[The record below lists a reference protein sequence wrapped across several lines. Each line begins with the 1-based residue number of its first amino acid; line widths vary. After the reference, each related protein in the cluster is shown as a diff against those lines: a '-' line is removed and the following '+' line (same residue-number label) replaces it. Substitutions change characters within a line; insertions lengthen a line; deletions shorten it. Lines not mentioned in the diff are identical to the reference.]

1 MVQPQLKGLVTLA
14 TLSLAVWPS
23 SADSSHEHYAL
34 QHDHISDLRDKQY
47 LWQNFNSTVGS
58 TTESTTEI
66 PSFTELPTYT
76 APTQTL
82 TGGPE
87 ETSEA
92 AKAAP
97 ILWYLWQRRAD
108 LQDEAKKQEY
118 IDDVEESRDEFVA
131 LFNQFSVKP
140 PPKPEC
146 QQTAL
151 KRSLISGILDT
162 FASAAEL
169 LSCGVEVLNNLVDT
183 VQALD
188 PPIPTIEILT
198 DTLKDIADE
207 LEKQDD
213 EPTSTT
219 TATTSST
226 SCTQTITETWES
238 VFCTVTASLSANGKR
253 QDQPCTTLVYSTV
266 TGCSVVGSTVTS
278 TTTTTPTSTPIPQ
291 CAFESCGDG
300 SSTCSVK
307 ERDLSK
313 RRPDRV
319 TQPDTNT
326 WAGPENYGGNNQDF
340 MAGEV
345 GLAYQSPDN
354 NNQGVI
360 LDGGLTS
367 NFVGFYGNPASLAVS
382 GLYGCTSVIAVSKR
396 GAWVSHIW
404 EVPLFTHRWD
414 DQNPPTDLEQR
425 DIFQNQVLTPL
436 HAGTSVNHVFGL
448 AQMRDPSAGDDQPI
462 SHYLEDDADP
472 HVFIFA
478 PYKRGEFGTPNY
490 NNEFPTGLPEAW
502 GQDDGLPSKNQQIE
516 NEIKAIFSAQNG
528 LHVPYEKVLYAPRQW
543 ADPLVQEDIGDSN
556 YDNHRGKVL
565 VQYQPAKSCR
575 EKASWR
581 IWFEG
586 HELQGSHQAEWEP
599 LGTFQVVQNPAVK
612 GRQERPTTTEPPT
625 TSEEPTITTTE
636 EPPTT
641 TEEPATPTTPLE
653 RSEIVCHNEADF
665 PGHADI
671 SSSAQDD
678 FSTDFS
684 GLRGPGGSDDL
695 GPDTGGITLSLQD
708 GHGINYWYGV
718 FWVQGCVTETAT
730 QNFRFPL
737 GSPSSI
743 TAYLLMRENYTKCNN
758 GGVGGKVQVGCLEY
772 TFTGGE

>member
-1 MVQPQLKGLVTLA
+1 MVQAQLKGLVTLA
-14 TLSLAVWPS
+14 ALSL
-23 SADSSHEHYAL
+23 
-34 QHDHISDLRDKQY
+34 
-47 LWQNFNSTVGS
+47 G
-58 TTESTTEI
+58 
-66 PSFTELPTYT
+66 
-76 APTQTL
+76 TL

-92 AKAAP
+92 AKVAP
-97 ILWYLWQRRAD
+97 ILWYLWQRRSD
-108 LQDEAKKQEY
+108 LQDEEKKQEY
-118 IDDVEESRDEFVA
+118 LNDIEESRDEFVA

-162 FASAAEL
+162 FGSAAEL
-169 LSCGVEVLNNLVDT
+169 ISCAVEVLNNLVDT
-183 VQALD
+183 VQGVD
-188 PPIPTIEILT
+188 PPIPTVEILT

-219 TATTSST
+219 TTTASST

-238 VFCTVTASLSANGKR
+238 VFCTVTASSSVNGKR

-291 CAFESCGDG
+291 CAFEACGGD

-319 TQPDTNT
+319 TQPDANT

-345 GLAYQSPDN
+345 GLAYQNPDIH
-354 NNQGVI
+354 NQGVV
-360 LDGGLTS
+360 LDNGLTS
-367 NFVGFYGNPASLAVS
+367 NFVGFYGNTATLAVS

-404 EVPLFTHRWD
+404 EVPLFTHAWND
-414 DQNPPTDLEQR
+414 PNPPTALEQR
-425 DIFQNQVLTPL
+425 DIFQNQVLTAL

-448 AQMRDPSAGDDQPI
+448 AQMRDPSVGDDQPI
-462 SHYLEDDADP
+462 SHYLDDDADP

-478 PYKRGEFGTPNY
+478 PYMRGEWGTPNY
-490 NNEFPTGLPEAW
+490 NNEFPTGLSEAW

-528 LHVPYEKVLYAPRQW
+528 LQVPYEKILYAPRQW
-543 ADPLVQEDIGDSN
+543 ANPLIPEDLGDSN

-565 VQYQPAKSCR
+565 VQYQPAKSCQ

-586 HELQGSHQAEWEP
+586 HELQGSHQVEWEP

-612 GRQERPTTTEPPT
+612 GRQESSTGDGACSFSPSTSSSASSATSTETPTTTAEPTTTTEPPT
-625 TSEEPTITTTE
+625 TSEEPITSKEPTASEEPTTTTE

-641 TEEPATPTTPLE
+641 TEEPPPPATPTTPLE
-653 RSEIVCHNEADF
+653 RGEIVCHNEADF

-684 GLRGPGGSDDL
+684 GLEGPGGSDDL
-695 GPDTGGITLSLQD
+695 GPDTGGITLSMQD
-708 GHGINYWYGV
+708 GDGINYWYGV